1 MLGGYGM
8 KRLYGSLLILSMIW
22 GMSFLFIK
30 LLVVDLGPWGVVFW
44 RCLFGTL
51 TLAFILFIFQKHDVK
66 NLKQLPWFALFFVGL
81 FNNALPF
88 GFIAMSELNI
98 SSSLASVINAT
109 TPIWTM
115 IIGSVF
121 FLVGVNKR
129 QWVGIAIGFLGIIV
143 LLNVNVKGLIEAS
156 FIGAGTM
163 LLATF
168 CYGLGAQLARKFLQN
183 IPITV
188 VSVSTLAMSTLISF
202 ILMLITNEPI
212 RVSSLASFD
221 IFLSL
226 VGLGVFGTGIAY
238 LFYYYMVKE
247 GSAEFA
253 SLVTY
258 IVPIT
263 AMIWGSLLLGEQ
275 ITVNMMIGLMF
286 IFGGVYLSSAR
297 RRKVSGEI

>member
-1 MLGGYGM
+1 M
-8 KRLYGSLLILSMIW
+8 KRLYSSLLILSMIW

-30 LLVVDLGPWGVVFW
+30 LLVVELGPWGVVFW
-44 RCLFGTL
+44 RCSFGTL
-51 TLAFILFIFQKHDVK
+51 TLVLILFIFQKHEVK
-66 NLKQLPWFALFFVGL
+66 NLKQLPWFSLFFVGL

-109 TPIWTM
+109 TPIWTI
-115 IIGSVF
+115 IIGAVF
-121 FLVGVNKR
+121 FFVGVKKR
-129 QWVGIAIGFLGIIV
+129 QWIGIAIGFLGIMV
-143 LLNVNVKGLIEAS
+143 LLNVNVKSLIEEN

-183 IPITV
+183 ISVTV
-188 VSVSTLAMSTLISF
+188 VSVSTLAISTLISF
-202 ILMLITNEPI
+202 IIILITKEPI
-212 RVSSLASFD
+212 RVLSIASFD

-286 IFGGVYLSSAR
+286 IFAGVYLSSAR
-297 RRKVSGEI
+297 PRKVSGEI